1 MEVAHRGPAAAPN
14 SERRGQLNQILQFLQ
29 SVVTLNH
36 SFTWDYVWKYLFFP
50 AIIQGTILTLILS
63 VISQFLGTL
72 IGLLLY
78 FVRRSNSRLLRSLAG
93 VYILFFR
100 GTPLL
105 VQVLMFS
112 FLFPYLNLARPLRN
126 VDLFNHLG
134 FTHGVG
140 PIFLDLFIAAI
151 IAFSLNEGAYMAEIV
166 RAGIDAID
174 VGQLEA
180 ARSLGMTYTVA
191 MRRIILPQAFRVIIP
206 PLGNEF
212 NNMLKNTSLA
222 AAAGLTELLSTAEVI
237 GGSLFA
243 TLELLL
249 VASLWYLA
257 MTSVWTTVQAAI
269 ERRLNVSTLDPALK
283 DRGPWYRRLLGGR
296 TSATEIGPISIHHDE
311 LGRRV

>member
-1 MEVAHRGPAAAPN
+1 M
-14 SERRGQLNQILQFLQ
+14 NQILQFLQ

-50 AIIQGTILTLILS
+50 AIIQGAILTIILS
-63 VISQFLGTL
+63 VISQFLGTV

-78 FVRRSNSRLLRSLAG
+78 FARRSKSRLLRGFAG

-112 FLFPYLNLARPLRN
+112 LLLPYLNLARPLRN
-126 VDLFNHLG
+126 VELFNQLG

-151 IAFSLNEGAYMAEIV
+151 IAFSLNEGAYMSEIV

-180 ARSLGMTYTVA
+180 ARSLGMTYAVA

-212 NNMLKNTSLA
+212 NNMLKSTSLA

-237 GGSLFA
+237 GGSLFG

-257 MTSVWTTVQAAI
+257 MTSVWTIIQSAI
-269 ERRLNVSTLDPALK
+269 ERRLNVSNIDPGLINRA
-283 DRGPWYRRLLGGR
+283 PWYTRIFGLRYGEAPFGSSVTAERPVTADRR
-296 TSATEIGPISIHHDE
+296 
-311 LGRRV
+311 